1 MNRARSAGVKRVQ
14 DRLRQ
19 QQVAEEAVQRQGCWH
34 WVCSDP
40 CTQIG
45 NALNFY
51 HFNQEYEY
59 VLLAKLKVHWR
70 FFQLH
75 KHFSKLRLHHKE
87 VSPKIIIHINQS
99 TNLEAALHLL
109 CHCAIQ
115 TGWQMLTHTAN
126 TQDVLFSAP
135 GKVTRKSFAASIEH
149 ILYTPF
155 WVCAFPRVSLFCAW
169 RVDWRGLGGGQWPW
183 LGPHLVETI
192 FQSLLFLIV
201 NCLSPCPLFALGQ
214 LQLEAT
220 QQEVEWEVLRRSLPH
235 PTVPETL
242 SVQSCLEFIH
252 GPMSKLWSCV
262 GCTRHNLRQ
271 DVSQAEF
278 GSRVHWILLS
288 LHMCHKF
295 QSCRWNSRE
304 RERETGNITEFV
316 FTRFDTGTK
325 CFSDFQ
331 CGGLFKDLPHHVDLS
346 HLHPFNCSDL
356 KLLHTLGMSKVRG
369 IRSYVRGHMCS
380 WYLLIALVFCLRKSW
395 PWRVCST
402 RLSSHHRLSMWF
414 LGNSWERLRMPRLR
428 TPWKTKSLPA

>member
-1 MNRARSAGVKRVQ
+1 MHS
-14 DRLRQ
+14 
-19 QQVAEEAVQRQGCWH
+19 
-34 WVCSDP
+34 
-40 CTQIG
+40 T
-45 NALNFY
+45 FY
-51 HFNQEYEY
+51 HFNQEY

-75 KHFSKLRLHHKE
+75 KHFSKLRLHRKE

-304 RERETGNITEFV
+304 RERERDGEHHRIRV
-316 FTRFDTGTK
+316 YPIWYRHQVLQW
-325 CFSDFQ
+325 FSVRRPLQ
-331 CGGLFKDLPHHVDLS
+331 RLASPRGPEPPSPIQLFGPQTLTYSWHVKGARNPQLRKGS
-346 HLHPFNCSDL
+346 H
-356 KLLHTLGMSKVRG
+356 V
-369 IRSYVRGHMCS
+369 
-380 WYLLIALVFCLRKSW
+380 LLI
-395 PWRVCST
+395 
-402 RLSSHHRLSMWF
+402 
-414 LGNSWERLRMPRLR
+414 
-428 TPWKTKSLPA
+428 SLDCVGLLP

>member
-1 MNRARSAGVKRVQ
+1 MHS
-14 DRLRQ
+14 
-19 QQVAEEAVQRQGCWH
+19 
-34 WVCSDP
+34 
-40 CTQIG
+40 T
-45 NALNFY
+45 FY
-51 HFNQEYEY
+51 HFNQEY

-75 KHFSKLRLHHKE
+75 KHFSKLRLHRKE
-87 VSPKIIIHINQS
+87 VSPKSIIHINQS

-115 TGWQMLTHTAN
+115 TGWQMLTRTAN

-304 RERETGNITEFV
+304 RERERRGTSQNSCLPDLIQAPSASVIFSAEASSKTCLTTWTWAT
-316 FTRFDTGTK
+316 FTHSIVRT
-325 CFSDFQ
+325 SN
-331 CGGLFKDLPHHVDLS
+331 S
-346 HLHPFNCSDL
+346 YI
-356 KLLHTLGMSKVRG
+356 LLACQRRAESAVT
-369 IRSYVRGHMCS
+369 
-380 WYLLIALVFCLRKSW
+380 
-395 PWRVCST
+395 
-402 RLSSHHRLSMWF
+402 
-414 LGNSWERLRMPRLR
+414 
-428 TPWKTKSLPA
+428 